1 MEEKLDRRVKYTK
14 MVLKQSL
21 LELMKEKPVGKI
33 TVTDICHAADVN
45 RNTFYTHYASPFDL
59 LSQIQDELFLE
70 IRRSIE
76 RLSGMETVRELIAEI
91 CRAIADNG
99 ELCKIVISEHG
110 DKAFL
115 GRVLNIARAESIADW
130 EKRKKNASREELER
144 MYVFTASGSIAVI
157 EEWLRGGLK
166 ETPEEIAQFINSMTN
181 LGQSAFLK
189 P

>member
-1 MEEKLDRRVKYTK
+1 MEEKIDRRVKYTK

-21 LELMKEKPVGKI
+21 LELMKEQPIGKI
-33 TVTDICHAADVN
+33 TVTDICREADIN
-45 RNTFYTHYASPFDL
+45 RNTFYTHYASPHDL

-76 RLSGMETVRELIAEI
+76 RLAGTETISGLLMEI
-91 CRAIADNG
+91 CQAIADNG

-115 GRVLNIARAESIADW
+115 GRVLNIAREESLTEW
-130 EKRKKNASREELER
+130 EKRKKNAKREELEM
-144 MYVFTASGSIAVI
+144 MYLFTANGSIAVI
-157 EEWLRGGLK
+157 EEWLRGGMK
-166 ETPEEIAQFINSMTN
+166 ETPRQIARFINEISN

>member
-1 MEEKLDRRVKYTK
+1 MEEKVDRRVKYTK

-21 LELMKEKPVGKI
+21 LELMKHKPIGKI
-33 TVTDICHAADVN
+33 TVTDICRAADIN
-45 RNTFYTHYASPFDL
+45 RNTFYTHYASPYDL

-76 RLSGMETVRELIAEI
+76 RLSGMETVPGLLVEI
-91 CRAIADNG
+91 CQAIADNG

-115 GRVLNIARAESIADW
+115 TRVMNLAREESIAEW
-130 EKRKKNASREELER
+130 EKRKKNATSAQLAM
-144 MYVFTASGSIAVI
+144 MYCFTASGSISVI
-157 EEWLRGGLK
+157 EEWLRGGLV
-166 ETPEEIAQFINSMTN
+166 ETPAQIADFINRMTN
-181 LGQSAFLK
+181 FGQSAFLR

>member
-21 LELMKEKPVGKI
+21 LELMKGKPIGKI
-33 TVTDICHAADVN
+33 TVTDICRAADVN
-45 RNTFYTHYASPFDL
+45 RNTFYMHYASPYDL

-76 RLSGMETVRELIAEI
+76 KLSGRETVPDLLTEI

-99 ELCKIVISEHG
+99 ELCKTVISEHG

-115 GRVLNIARAESIADW
+115 GRVLNIARAESIAEW
-130 EKRKKNASREELER
+130 EKRKKGTSREVLEM
-144 MYVFTASGSIAVI
+144 MYVFTASGSIAII
-157 EEWLRGGLK
+157 EEWLRGGMK
-166 ETPEEIAQFINSMTN
+166 ETPEQIADFINNMTN
-181 LGQSAFLK
+181 YGQTAFLK